1 MLAPRS
7 QKMPRT
13 KTGVL
18 TLMRQNPKTCIFKL
32 IVHDYKK
39 RGTHRV
45 PHLLYLL
52 LNQNILKINFCK
64 YTRFSSTHFLRFRY
78 FQLIA
83 GILPASDYSGIRVD
97 APGYI
102 PSASV
107 L

>member
-1 MLAPRS
+1 ICGNELGIGTDRNILLAPRS

-52 LNQNILKINFCK
+52 LNQNILKINFDI
-64 YTRFSSTHFLRFRY
+64 YPIISTR
-78 FQLIA
+78 
-83 GILPASDYSGIRVD
+83 
-97 APGYI
+97 
-102 PSASV
+102 
-107 L
+107 